1 MSLIVLNIG
10 GDKLDT
16 STLNGKLM
24 VTVLSGIA
32 EWEADMIRERQREGI
47 LQAKKRGVYKGRPTT
62 YTEKHKGLQYA
73 LELLQNRASN
83 GMTVNEI
90 CEITKI
96 SRATIYRAIREQDNA
111 FNKENEK

>member
-1 MSLIVLNIG
+1 MASLW
-10 GDKLDT
+10 
-16 STLNGKLM
+16 SQ
-24 VTVLSGIA
+24 SYP
-32 EWEADMIRERQREGI
+32 WEVDMIRERKREDI
-47 LQAKKRGVYKGRPTT
+47 LEAKKRSVYKGRPTT